1 MNRSKSFHPGL
12 IPDKRLHVWVSSN
25 SQLAFGTSFLPRRNH
40 ETWDDWVLILFTLF
54 NDVRE
59 RRKEYT
65 VFKKDELYLHDL

>member
-1 MNRSKSFHPGL
+1 MKPGMTGWSG
-12 IPDKRLHVWVSSN
+12 HSHAHQ
-25 SQLAFGTSFLPRRNH
+25 SQKI
-40 ETWDDWVLILFTLF
+40 VLILFTLF